1 MERTTRKDIAIV
13 LGALLLAALSLSML
27 GRLIIDSST
36 DIFLPEQAPVVAV
49 NREIEQRFG
58 SMDAIIIGISI
69 EDDSILNQ
77 RSLTVIDEMSR
88 RIESFAGVKTVVSLT
103 NTEHMQ
109 AGIDGF
115 EAVPLFTGTDDGA
128 IALLEERLLSWA
140 EVYEGNLISADR
152 SMATIIVQPETA
164 LAHEAQDEL
173 LDAIQQLTATSG
185 RNGETFSIVGLPVV
199 KQQINRS
206 LLSDMAV
213 LGPIVGFLIILVLF
227 FSFRRVAGIF
237 LPLIGLVISASV
249 SLGIMSLFGITFTL
263 ATMLVPV
270 LLLIVGS
277 AYAIHV
283 MSHFYEEVT
292 RLDKPLGA
300 IQTRAII
307 ADVSHRNRMPIVM
320 AGATTA
326 AGFIAQFTSPLLP
339 FRTFGLL
346 SAIGVVLSQ
355 LSSLYLLPAMLRI
368 TYRNGIDPV
377 KIHAERDQIRAHK
390 GHPVFS
396 IFENIAVRGRLPL
409 TIISLAFAGLTIALV
424 PTIETGTN
432 MLDFFSPSSRLV
444 QDTNRFNNTMNGSGI
459 LTVMIDGK
467 EKASVLDPEFLV
479 SLDRFANELQ
489 TMESIG
495 SVQTITPYL
504 KRMNLIMNQDT
515 PPYSEQT
522 TDDVDFDFFGG
533 FFGADMEDDPDD
545 PFFEES
551 LSEEPVQE
559 WDPETYREIPL
570 DPAKYGK
577 ESTEELVN
585 LISQYLLLYSGNLET
600 FINDDLEPSAT
611 LVTIQLQRTSTQTLR
626 DTNAAIEKYWIEN
639 LPAGWEFAIGGG
651 EAISL
656 ALTDLVTRSQI
667 YSLVGALLIVWLLV
681 TIIFRSPVAG
691 LIGLIPVIFALAGIF
706 SFMAILNIHLD
717 IITSLLAALAI
728 GIGVDYAIHFLAA
741 CRRQACGTGMQGGGL
756 RTVMHTTGRAIV
768 INAASV
774 TVGFSGLIFS
784 RFIPIQQMGILF
796 CVSMVFAGLSSLTV
810 LPMVLH
816 TLEPK
821 FLKRRGGTFL

>member
-377 KIHAERDQIRAHK
+377 KIHAKRDQIRAHK

-522 TDDVDFDFFGG
+522 TDDVD
-533 FFGADMEDDPDD
+533 
-545 PFFEES
+545 
-551 LSEEPVQE
+551 
-559 WDPETYREIPL
+559 
-570 DPAKYGK
+570 
-577 ESTEELVN
+577 
-585 LISQYLLLYSGNLET
+585 
-600 FINDDLEPSAT
+600 
-611 LVTIQLQRTSTQTLR
+611 
-626 DTNAAIEKYWIEN
+626 
-639 LPAGWEFAIGGG
+639 
-651 EAISL
+651 
-656 ALTDLVTRSQI
+656 
-667 YSLVGALLIVWLLV
+667 
-681 TIIFRSPVAG
+681 
-691 LIGLIPVIFALAGIF
+691 
-706 SFMAILNIHLD
+706 
-717 IITSLLAALAI
+717 
-728 GIGVDYAIHFLAA
+728 
-741 CRRQACGTGMQGGGL
+741 
-756 RTVMHTTGRAIV
+756 
-768 INAASV
+768 
-774 TVGFSGLIFS
+774 
-784 RFIPIQQMGILF
+784 
-796 CVSMVFAGLSSLTV
+796 
-810 LPMVLH
+810 
-816 TLEPK
+816 
-821 FLKRRGGTFL
+821 